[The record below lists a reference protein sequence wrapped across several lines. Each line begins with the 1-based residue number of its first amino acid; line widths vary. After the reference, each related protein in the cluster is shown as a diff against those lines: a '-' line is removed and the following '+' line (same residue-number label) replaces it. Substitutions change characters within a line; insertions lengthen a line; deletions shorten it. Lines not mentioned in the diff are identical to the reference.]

1 MSARNSLQD
10 RVRTD
15 EITIVVSGCQGSG
28 KPLLAQAIQ
37 EQFPG
42 FAYVDEWNGFDALPS
57 GAVVTTNVP
66 AGSLRWLPGTSDWLE
81 RFNARSRARILRCA
95 LEDLTDVRMRF
106 GESSPEHIRQALRA
120 AETIA
125 HSGGLES
132 LLRSGLPNL
141 EAALHGTP
149 DHPTRTA

>member
-1 MSARNSLQD
+1 MSARKSLQD

-66 AGSLRWLPGTSDWLE
+66 AGSLRWLPGTSDWLD
-81 RFNARSRARILRCA
+81 RFNARSRLIRHRCA
-95 LEDLTDVRMRF
+95 LEDL
-106 GESSPEHIRQALRA
+106 EEI
-120 AETIA
+120 
-125 HSGGLES
+125 
-132 LLRSGLPNL
+132 
-141 EAALHGTP
+141 ALHRGRESETYRRHSERIAANLASDLEWLLKLGIP
-149 DHPTRTA
+149 HLERLSRETRDQPSRTD